1 MFKLKLSLNH
11 AHGLFVAPLMLIL
24 LAFGSIEA
32 NGQTT
37 GTIYG
42 RVTDPNNAAVSG
54 ATVIAANIDTDAQR
68 TATTNAEGEFNFSL
82 LPVGKYRISVE
93 ATGFKTY
100 VQDTVELQVEA
111 NLRVTPKLEVGA
123 LTERVTVTDEASQ
136 IDTASSTLGK
146 VVEQRRIVDLPLNGR
161 NFLELGLLQAGVAP
175 PVANIDVVGSGT
187 NNTPGGTRF
196 NFSVNG
202 MRITSNN
209 HLLDAVNNVEPV
221 TGAAM
226 IVPSPDVLQE
236 FRILT
241 NSYSAEYGRSGGSV
255 VLVLTRSG
263 ANSFHGSVYE
273 FLRNDVFDARNPFAP
288 QVPALRQNQ
297 FGFALGGPI
306 LKNKAFFFGGYEGF
320 RQTKGIPVSAPVPSL
335 KIRQGDFSDASV
347 KPIDPFT
354 GQPFPNNIIPP
365 NRINAVSRNLLNLWP
380 EPNAGGNIWT
390 AAPSGSNNR
399 DQFVIRIDHRLIGD
413 KNNLTGRYI
422 FDKGTR
428 LLPLGHFASNAAPNI
443 QVPGFSN
450 QEVNR
455 FHNFLI
461 ADTHT
466 FSSKWINDLR
476 FSFQRAV
483 VASGEPVDQVNPSS
497 LGFTFPRVS
506 SIDTAPV
513 IAVSGLTGLGPPIFS
528 QRKNNFYQLQDSV
541 VYNHAKHSL
550 KFGAEIRRTRLTS
563 LFTSIG
569 NGSFVF
575 NGLATRNAQADL
587 LLGFPFL
594 FLQAAGKEDKSLKQ
608 TAYYFYAQDDFRVSR
623 NLTLNLG
630 LRYELSPGFTEDEQL
645 LLTFIPGRQS
655 VLSPTLPLG
664 LLHSGD
670 PGVPDTIFETP
681 KKNFAPRVGLAWDPF
696 GDGKTSVRLAYG
708 LFYDEAGLIQTYNV
722 FQAPDFQPI
731 AVLVFP
737 PNFADP
743 FAGNSPFKPP
753 LTLPFQV
760 GPGTTNTWI
769 AADFKPAQI
778 QHWNAT
784 VQRQLTSALAIE
796 VAYVGNK
803 GSNLQGNIDVN
814 QALFTTNATT
824 GNVNSRRPFSSFGSG
839 LQVSSLFNSNYH
851 GLQTT
856 LTHRLNRGL
865 SFQAAYTWSKTID
878 DITAPT
884 AFFLFPGQTSRIQDV
899 RNIRLDRGLSALDL
913 RHRFVT
919 SFDYELPF
927 FKHDSK
933 VINQILGGWRW
944 SGIAT
949 LQSGR
954 PFTVTDSADP
964 NRDGDTVA
972 DRTNLIRNPN
982 LPNGER
988 TTSRWF
994 DTGAFQRFTT
1004 AQAPNLGNAGR
1015 NIVFSDG
1022 VINFDMGLTKDFR
1035 FWNEKTLEFRWEV
1048 FNLFNHPNFGVPVND
1063 FNSPSFGTVLN
1074 TSTTERVMQFG
1085 LKFLF

>member
-1 MFKLKLSLNH
+1 MIKLNLLANRQPGWFIVS
-11 AHGLFVAPLMLIL
+11 LMLMV
-24 LAFGSIEA
+24 LALGSVEA
-32 NGQTT
+32 YAQTT

-42 RVTDPNNAAVSG
+42 RVSDPNNSAVAG
-54 ATVIAANIDTDAQR
+54 ANVTASHIGTDTKR
-68 TATTNAEGEFNFSL
+68 TAVTNDEGEFSFAL
-82 LPVGKYRISVE
+82 LPVGKYDISVE
-93 ATGFKTY
+93 AKGFKS
-100 VQDTVELQVEA
+100 VIQRGVELQVES
-111 NLRVTPKLEVGA
+111 NLRVDPKLELGA
-123 LTERVTVTDEASQ
+123 ITEQVTITDQASQ

-175 PVANIDVVGSGT
+175 PVSGIDAVGSGT
-187 NNTPGGTRF
+187 NNTPGGTKF
-196 NFSVNG
+196 NFAVNG

-209 HLLDAVNNVEPV
+209 HLLDGVNNVEPV
-221 TGAAM
+221 TGSAM

-241 NSYSAEYGRSGGSV
+241 NSYAAEYGRAGGSV
-255 VLVLTRSG
+255 VTVLTKSG
-263 ANSFHGSVYE
+263 SNSFHGSVFE
-273 FLRNDVFDARNPFAP
+273 FLRNDAFDARNTFAP
-288 QVPALRQNQ
+288 DVPELNQ
-297 FGFALGGPI
+297 HQYGFTLGGPI
-306 LKNKAFFFGGYEGF
+306 VKNKTFFFGGYEGF
-320 RQTKGIPVSAPVPSL
+320 RQDKGIPVSAPVPTL
-335 KIRQGDFSDASV
+335 RVRQGDFSQEVV

-354 GQPFPNNIIPP
+354 GQPFLNNIIPAG
-365 NRINAVSRNLLNLWP
+365 RINPISRNVLALWP
-380 EPNAGGNIWT
+380 EPNLGTNIWT
-390 AAPSGSNNR
+390 AAPSGTNDR
-399 DQFVIRIDHRLIGD
+399 DQFVTRVDHQFSD
-413 KNNLTGRYI
+413 ANTLTGRYI
-422 FDKGTR
+422 FDKGVR

-450 QEVNR
+450 QEANR
-455 FHNFLI
+455 FQNLLI
-461 ADTHT
+461 SDTHV
-466 FSSKWINDLR
+466 FSPQWINDFR
-476 FSFQRAV
+476 FSYQRAN
-483 VASGEPVDQVNPSS
+483 VASGEPVDQVDPAS

-513 IAVSGLTGLGPPIFS
+513 IAVSGVTGLGPPIFS
-528 QRKNNFYQLQDSV
+528 QRQYNFYQFINNV
-541 VYNHAKHSL
+541 GYNQVKHSV
-550 KFGAEIRRTRLTS
+550 KFGGEVRRTHLTS

-575 NGLATRNAQADL
+575 NGLASRNAQADF

-594 FLQAAGKEDKSLKQ
+594 FLQAAGKEDKSLRQ
-608 TAYYFYAQDDFRVSR
+608 TAYYFYVQDDFRVSR

-630 LRYELSPGFTEDEQL
+630 LRYELSPGFTEDENL
-645 LLTFIPGRQS
+645 LLTFIPGQKS
-655 VLSPTLPLG
+655 VLSPTLPAG

-670 PGVPDTIFETP
+670 PGVPDTVFKTP
-681 KKNFAPRVGLAWDPF
+681 KTNFAPRLGFAWDPT
-696 GDGKTSVRLAYG
+696 GKGKTSVRASYG

-737 PNFADP
+737 PSFADP

-769 AADFKPAQI
+769 ASDFQPARV
-778 QHWNAT
+778 QHWNLT
-784 VQRQLTSALAIE
+784 LQRQLTSVLAVE

-803 GSNLQGNIDVN
+803 ATHLQANIDVN
-814 QALFTTNATT
+814 QALFTTTATT
-824 GNVNSRRPFSSFGSG
+824 GNVNARRPFSSFGSG
-839 LQVSSLFNSNYH
+839 LQVTSIFESNYH

-856 LTHRLNRGL
+856 LTHRLARGL
-865 SFQAAYTWSKTID
+865 SFQAAYTWSKAID

-899 RNIRLDRGLSALDL
+899 RNPQLDRGLSAFDL

-927 FKHDSK
+927 FRNSATAVHH
-933 VINQILGGWRW
+933 VLGGWRW
-944 SGIAT
+944 SGIVT

-954 PFTVTDSADP
+954 PFTVADSSDP

-972 DRTNLIRNPN
+972 DRTNLIRDPN
-982 LPNGER
+982 LPNDQR
-988 TTSRWF
+988 TTARWF

-1022 VINFDMGLTKDFR
+1022 VVNFDMGLTKAFK
-1035 FWNEKTLEFRWEV
+1035 FWNEKALEVRWEI
-1048 FNLFNHPNFGVPVND
+1048 FNVFNHPNYGVPVND
-1063 FNSPSFGTVLN
+1063 FNSPNFGRVLN
-1074 TSTTERVMQFG
+1074 TTTTERQMQFG
-1085 LKFLF
+1085 FKFVF

>member
-1 MFKLKLSLNH
+1 MLKQNLSKDLPRSFLLANALLIVLSL
-11 AHGLFVAPLMLIL
+11 
-24 LAFGSIEA
+24 GSIAA
-32 NGQTT
+32 NAQTT

-42 RVTDPNNAAVSG
+42 RVTDPNDAAVGG
-54 ATVIAANIDTDAQR
+54 ATVIAANLATDAQR
-68 TATTNAEGEFNFSL
+68 SATTNADGDFNITL
-82 LPVGKYRISVE
+82 LPVGRYRISVE
-93 ATGFKTY
+93 ASGFKTY
-100 VQDTVELQVEA
+100 IQETVELRVEE
-111 NLRVTPKLEVGA
+111 NLRVNPKLELGA
-123 LTERVTVTDEASQ
+123 LSERVTVTHEVSQ

-175 PVANIDVVGSGT
+175 PVANIDAVGSGT

-202 MRITSNN
+202 MRLSSNN

-221 TGAAM
+221 TGSAM

-263 ANSFHGSVYE
+263 ANAFHGSVFE

-297 FGFALGGPI
+297 FGFTLGGPI
-306 LKNKAFFFGGYEGF
+306 VKNRTFFFGGYEGF
-320 RQTKGIPVSAPVPSL
+320 RQIKGIPVSAPVPSM
-335 KIRQGDFSDASV
+335 KVRQGDFSDELI

-354 GQPFPNNIIPP
+354 GQPFANNIIPQG
-365 NRINAVSRNLLNLWP
+365 RINAVSRNVLQLWP
-380 EPNAGGNIWT
+380 EPNSGANIWT

-399 DQFVIRIDHRLIGD
+399 DQFIFRMDQKLFGD
-413 KNNLTGRYI
+413 SNNLTGRYI

-450 QEVNR
+450 QEANR

-466 FSSKWINDLR
+466 FSPKWINDLR

-483 VASGEPVDQVNPSS
+483 VASGEPVDQVDPAS

-506 SIDTAPV
+506 SIDVAPV
-513 IAVSGLTGLGPPIFS
+513 IAVSGVTGLGPPIFS
-528 QRKNNFYQLQDSV
+528 QRVSNFYQV
-541 VYNHAKHSL
+541 VDNVAYNLARHSL
-550 KFGAEIRRTRLTS
+550 KFGGEVRHTTLRS

-569 NGSFVF
+569 NGSFNF

-594 FLQAAGKEDKSLKQ
+594 FLQAAGKEDKSLRQ
-608 TAYYFYAQDDFRVSR
+608 TAFYAYVQDDYRVSR

-630 LRYELSPGFTEDEQL
+630 LRYELSPGFTEDENL
-645 LLTFIPGRQS
+645 LLTFIPGQRS

-670 PGVPDTIFETP
+670 PGVPETIFETS
-681 KKNFAPRVGLAWDPF
+681 KTNFAPRVGLAWDPF

-737 PNFADP
+737 PSFADP
-743 FAGNSPFKPP
+743 FVGNSPFTPP
-753 LTLPFQV
+753 LELPVQV

-769 AADFKPAQI
+769 AADFKPAKVH
-778 QHWNAT
+778 HWNVT
-784 VQRQLTSALAIE
+784 VQRQLSSALAIE

-803 GSNLQGNIDVN
+803 ASNLQGNIDVN
-814 QALFTTNATT
+814 QAIFTTNATT
-824 GNVNSRRPFSSFGSG
+824 GNVNSRRPFSTFGSG
-839 LQVSSLFNSNYH
+839 LQVSSIFNANYH

-856 LTHRLNRGL
+856 VTHRLNHGL
-865 SFQAAYTWSKTID
+865 TFQAAYTWSKAID
-878 DITAPT
+878 EITAPT

-899 RNIRLDRGLSALDL
+899 RNIHLDRGLSALDL
-913 RHRFVT
+913 RHRFVA

-927 FKHDSK
+927 FKDGTK
-933 VINQILGGWRW
+933 ALTTALGGWRL

-954 PFTVTDSADP
+954 PFTVTDSSDP

-982 LPNGER
+982 LPNDQR
-988 TTSRWF
+988 TTQRWF

-1022 VINFDMGLTKDFR
+1022 VINFDMGLSKDFT
-1035 FWNEKTLEFRWEV
+1035 FWNERTLEFRWEV

-1063 FNSPSFGTVLN
+1063 FNSPSFGRVLS